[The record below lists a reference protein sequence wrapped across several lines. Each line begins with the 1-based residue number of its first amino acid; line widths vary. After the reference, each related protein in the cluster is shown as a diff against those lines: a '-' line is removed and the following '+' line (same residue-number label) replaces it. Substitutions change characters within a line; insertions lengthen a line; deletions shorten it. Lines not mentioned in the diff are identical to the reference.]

1 MGKKPK
7 VYWQCQ
13 RCTNCCK
20 WPGDVIVTQEDVDRI
35 AGFLNLPV
43 DEFISDFTRL
53 SANRR
58 HLSLIDKE
66 GGDECIMLD
75 GRDCRIN
82 PVKPAQCSGFPNE
95 WTFPGWRKFCEAV
108 PGNQTHNPISK

>member
-1 MGKKPK
+1 MGKKAK

-20 WPGDVIVTQEDVDRI
+20 WPGDVIVTDDEVDRI
-35 AGFLNLPV
+35 AEFLGLPV
-43 DEFISDFTRL
+43 TEFIDQHTRL

-66 GGDECIMLD
+66 GTDECIMLD
-75 GRDCRIN
+75 GKDCRIN

-95 WTFPGWRKFCEAV
+95 WSFPNWRKYCEAV
-108 PGNQTHNPISK
+108 PVEQ